1 MGSCL
6 LVKESN
12 GTSYSN
18 AKLINFS

>member
-1 MGSCL
+1 
-6 LVKESN
+6 VKESN